1 MPPIILWL
9 YIPWCASYTN
19 RPIFVF
25 IVCNEFTIRR
35 SPGMPC
41 LIPGLITF
49 RCFLVP
55 FQHLSYGFLNSRRRD
70 EQRKVR
76 TNKIRSPLLES
87 HSIQAAN
94 AREGGYIEQ
103 KTCHS
108 HERFLAK
115 FQRNLWDHKGEEE
128 YSYHTKITK
137 RLPCIRFKMLAFLS
151 CLSVLTQQCLSQAY
165 LTSGGEAFFTSRS
178 GSAPPSINNAFVA
191 RSKRPFLV
199 HNLIIWE
206 ESATE
211 KIKLE
216 NYLAKRSQFCLS
228 SSGLRTK
235 ERISST
241 SCHISTFL
249 CWRRE
254 KYVRRYHS
262 IKMDEGKGQRT
273 FACHRVAWSMWVWWS
288 LAYLCCLP
296 VWLSGSRWLPPP
308 RRAAGIAPTTCRR
321 VHSSRSGWPATR
333 RQEIL
338 WPWLG
343 AVEHGLAAPER
354 LRGWSDNN
362 SPRRSRPTTAERTL
376 PWYPIGP
383 DARQHLLQRVPS
395 SSSIQDY
402 LFIW

>member
-165 LTSGGEAFFTSRS
+165 LTSGGEAFFTLRS
-178 GSAPPSINNAFVA
+178 GSSPPSINNAFVA

-199 HNLIIWE
+199 HNLITFWLQ
-206 ESATE
+206 E
-211 KIKLE
+211 KGVSSQTRSMPSPLLE
-216 NYLAKRSQFCLS
+216 KYLAKRSQFCLS
-228 SSGLRTK
+228 SSGLSTK

-249 CWRRE
+249 CWRKDEICKEIICPCMKNEQGRE
-254 KYVRRYHS
+254 R
-262 IKMDEGKGQRT
+262 I
-273 FACHRVAWSMWVWWS
+273 
-288 LAYLCCLP
+288 AYRCMP
-296 VWLSGSRWLPPP
+296 
-308 RRAAGIAPTTCRR
+308 
-321 VHSSRSGWPATR
+321 
-333 RQEIL
+333 
-338 WPWLG
+338 
-343 AVEHGLAAPER
+343 
-354 LRGWSDNN
+354 
-362 SPRRSRPTTAERTL
+362 
-376 PWYPIGP
+376 
-383 DARQHLLQRVPS
+383 
-395 SSSIQDY
+395 
-402 LFIW
+402 